1 MFKYSGFIV
10 ALIFSQTLAQTST
23 SNAAAQSATAT
34 PVVNPVPAQATQLL
48 SHPRMLLKNQRKTNN
63 KYSLQLA
70 TPSEQHKK
78 LNCNLSV
85 TNR

>member
-34 PVVNPVPAQATQLL
+34 TVVNPAPAQAT
-48 SHPRMLLKNQRKTNN
+48 PVVK
-63 KYSLQLA
+63 
-70 TPSEQHKK
+70 PSKDASEKSEKDKQ
-78 LNCNLSV
+78 
-85 TNR
+85 

>member
-34 PVVNPVPAQATQLL
+34 PVVNPAPAQAT
-48 SHPRMLLKNQRKTNN
+48 PVVK
-63 KYSLQLA
+63 
-70 TPSEQHKK
+70 PSKDASEKSEKDKH
-78 LNCNLSV
+78 
-85 TNR
+85 